1 MSVKCATALR
11 GLVVCVAVLAGAM
24 ATPSAR
30 ATFHLWAINEI
41 YTNNTGTLQFIELR
55 DTFGGQNNIGGRQID
70 VTNLANTITNSFSI
84 PFGDT
89 LPGNTLNRSLLFGT
103 AGLQAAGGPAPDYII
118 PDSFLFSAGGTINFF
133 GINSGGYTALPTDG
147 FLSRNW
153 GNGANG
159 LNSPTNYA
167 GQTGSV
173 PNPGVLALA
182 AAGGV
187 LGLGSRRRR

>member
-1 MSVKCATALR
+1 MTVKFATALR
-11 GLVVCVAVLAGAM
+11 GLVVCVALFAGAM

-30 ATFHLWAINEI
+30 AAFHLWQINEI
-41 YTNNTGTLQFIELR
+41 YTNNTGSLQFIELR
-55 DTFGGQNNIGGRQID
+55 DTSGNQNFVGGQGID
-70 VTNLANTITNSFSI
+70 VTNLANTITHSF
-84 PFGDT
+84 T
-89 LPGNTLNRSLLFGT
+89 LPIGSLPGSTLNHSLLFAT

-118 PDSFLFSAGGTINFF
+118 PDGFLFSAGGTINFF
-133 GINSGGYTALPTDG
+133 GQNSGPYTALPTDG
-147 FLSRNW
+147 FMSRNW
-153 GNGANG
+153 NAGTNG